1 MILITYSFI
10 ATIVCVY
17 LLSALKWFV
26 RDTNIWNK
34 AFFFKN
40 ALLYGK
46 GSYVINSKQGN
57 QGYNISFSNHSN
69 TVVAEDI
76 AHIFDR
82 FYTTDKSYMTL
93 ENTRIIASLSPK

>member
-34 AFFFKN
+34 AFFSKT
-40 ALLYGK
+40 LYFMAK
-46 GSYVINSKQGN
+46 EVMSSTLNRETK
-57 QGYNISFSNHSN
+57 
-69 TVVAEDI
+69 DI
-76 AHIFDR
+76 IFH
-82 FYTTDKSYMTL
+82 FP
-93 ENTRIIASLSPK
+93 IIPIPL